1 MNKHWPILGIDR
13 NISNV
18 FEKPPIIAY
27 RRNKNLRDLIGSNNI
42 INNEKICE
50 SKKLTVGKCQPCKGR
65 MGNLCCEQ
73 VKDTE
78 DFKSNVTGKE
88 YKIFHTVNCKS
99 TFLIYLM
106 ECSICKIQ
114 YVGKSEW
121 RLNRRINQ
129 HRNDV
134 WRIEGPPC
142 DKHFQKQD
150 HDFTKHAKFTVI
162 EKLEKV
168 TNDKE
173 KTRSILEHKE
183 DKWIL
188 RLKTLIPEG
197 LNISLNHPQD
207 STGSIW

>member
-1 MNKHWPILGIDR
+1 
-13 NISNV
+13 
-18 FEKPPIIAY
+18 
-27 RRNKNLRDLIGSNNI
+27 
-42 INNEKICE
+42 
-50 SKKLTVGKCQPCKGR
+50 

-134 WRIEGPPC
+134 WRIDGPPC

-150 HDFTKHAKFTVI
+150 HDFTKHA
-162 EKLEKV
+162 
-168 TNDKE
+168 
-173 KTRSILEHKE
+173 
-183 DKWIL
+183 
-188 RLKTLIPEG
+188 
-197 LNISLNHPQD
+197 SLP
-207 STGSIW
+207 